1 MPEMAWNST
10 TTPKEGA
17 IVYVLAA
24 DDIGQYV
31 IPFPVLFRD
40 DSWWNAQTGEELDAF
55 IAGWRPRDDDARRR
69 DWRGI
74 AAAWS
79 GKGDANRDVGVV
91 RGGGKPYDSTA
102 AVGSGAFGRH
112 RTRLWAH
119 NSRLKS

>member
-1 MPEMAWNST
+1 MLKRVKSSMLLSRD
-10 TTPKEGA
+10 GA
-17 IVYVLAA
+17 QGMTV
-24 DDIGQYV
+24 G
-31 IPFPVLFRD
+31 
-40 DSWWNAQTGEELDAF
+40 
-55 IAGWRPRDDDARRR
+55 DDARRR

-74 AAAWS
+74 TAAWS
-79 GKGDANRDVGVV
+79 GKGDANRDAGVV